1 MYSRGFVNLQSVDLA
16 FTVWDDAKMLPAL
29 QPKRASPAE
38 LTQPRPW
45 LSVILPVYRGEEWL
59 ERTLSSIAADCDPGI
74 EVVVIDSSPDDGSM
88 TIIQSFADRLNFRI
102 VDPDGIDG
110 CSPKTNLGVR
120 HASARHIT
128 WLCQDDLWLPGR
140 TAAVRGWIMG
150 RPDAALHLAPTAI
163 IDKDD
168 MVRGIWRCPL
178 ADGKKPVERTALL
191 EKLLVQNFIAVASPV
206 ILRDAWL
213 ACGGLDVD
221 LWYTGD
227 WDLWIKLA
235 LHGEVLYHDT
245 VTAAF
250 RIHGS
255 SATTTGSRETDN
267 FKSQHRIVIERHI
280 AVIPASRRAQVR
292 RLADA
297 SIAVNSALADAA
309 NGRSRAL
316 GKALMSVLWLGP
328 VGAGRYIHRSRII
341 ERALPRLRAKSVGAL

>member
-1 MYSRGFVNLQSVDLA
+1 
-16 FTVWDDAKMLPAL
+16 MLPAL
-29 QPKRASPAE
+29 NLRQASPAE
-38 LTQPRPW
+38 HTLPRPW

-59 ERTLSSIAADCDPGI
+59 ERTLSSIAANSEPGI
-74 EVVVIDSSPDDGSM
+74 EVVVIDSSPNDESM
-88 TIIQSFADRLNFRI
+88 TIIQRFADRVNFRF

-110 CSPKTNLGVR
+110 CAPKTNLGVR

-168 MVRGIWRCPL
+168 NVRGIWNCPL
-178 ADGKKPVERTALL
+178 ADGEEPVARGALL
-191 EKLLVQNFIAVASPV
+191 EKLLVQNFVAVASPV
-206 ILRDAWL
+206 IRRDAWL
-213 ACGGLDVD
+213 ACGGLDLD

-235 LHGEVLYHDT
+235 LYGEVLYHDT

-250 RIHGS
+250 RIHGA
-255 SATTTGSRETDN
+255 SATTTGSREAGN
-267 FKSQHRIVIERHI
+267 FETQHRIVVERHI
-280 AVIPASRRAQVR
+280 AAIPASRRAQVR
-292 RLADA
+292 RLANA

-316 GKALMSVLWLGP
+316 GEALMSVLRLGP
-328 VGAGRYIHRSRII
+328 VGAGHYIHRSRII
-341 ERALPRLRAKSVGAL
+341 ERVLPRLRAKSAGVL

>member
-1 MYSRGFVNLQSVDLA
+1 
-16 FTVWDDAKMLPAL
+16 MLPAL
-29 QPKRASPAE
+29 HPTQASPTE
-38 LTQPRPW
+38 LTLPRPW

-59 ERTLSSIAADCDPGI
+59 ERTLSSIAADRDPGI

-88 TIIQSFADRLNFRI
+88 TIIQSFADRVNFRF
-102 VDPDGIDG
+102 VNPDGIDG
-110 CSPKTNLGVR
+110 CSSKTNLGVR

-140 TAAVRGWIMG
+140 TAAVQGWITG

-168 MVRGIWRCPL
+168 KVRGIWHCPL
-178 ADGKKPVERTALL
+178 ADNEEPVERTALL
-191 EKLLVQNFIAVASPV
+191 EKLLVQNFVAAASPV
-206 ILRDAWL
+206 IRRDAWL
-213 ACGGLDVD
+213 ACGGLDLD

-235 LHGEVLYHDT
+235 LHGDVLYHDT

-255 SATTTGSRETDN
+255 SATTTGSRATGN
-267 FKSQHRIVIERHI
+267 FKDQHRIVVERHI
-280 AVIPASRRAQVR
+280 AAIPASRRAQVR

-297 SIAVNSALADAA
+297 SITVNSALADAA
-309 NGRSRAL
+309 NGRLRAI
-316 GKALMSVLWLGP
+316 GEALMSVLGLGP
-328 VGAGRYIHRSRII
+328 VGFGRYIHRSRII
-341 ERALPRLRAKSVGAL
+341 ERVLPRLRAKSAGLL

>member
-1 MYSRGFVNLQSVDLA
+1 
-16 FTVWDDAKMLPAL
+16 MLPAL
-29 QPKRASPAE
+29 NPRQAPPAE
-38 LTQPRPW
+38 QTLPRPW

-59 ERTLSSIAADCDPGI
+59 ERTLSSITADSDPGI

-88 TIIQSFADRLNFRI
+88 AVIRRFAERVNFQF

-168 MVRGIWRCPL
+168 KVRGIWNCPL
-178 ADGKKPVERTALL
+178 ADGEEPIERSALL
-191 EKLLVQNFIAVASPV
+191 EKLLVQNFVAVASPV
-206 ILRDAWL
+206 IRRDAWL
-213 ACGGLDVD
+213 ACGGLDLD

-235 LHGEVLYHDT
+235 LHGEVLYHDI

-255 SATTTGSRETDN
+255 SATTTGSREAGN
-267 FKSQHRIVIERHI
+267 FEAQHRIVVERHI
-280 AVIPASRRAQVR
+280 AAIPASRRAQVR
-292 RLADA
+292 QLADV
-297 SIAVNSALADAA
+297 SIAVNTALADAA

-316 GKALMSVLWLGP
+316 GEALMSVLRLGP

-341 ERALPRLRAKSVGAL
+341 ERVLPRLRAKSAGVL